1 MEAFEKGLALM
12 EQEKEKCVACNEETP
27 VNKNDHVDSRLYYVE
42 GAGQLCKKCWNEI
55 WNED

>member
-1 MEAFEKGLALM
+1 M

-27 VNKNDHVDSRLYYVE
+27 VNKNDHVDSRFYYVE

>member
-1 MEAFEKGLALM
+1 M
-12 EQEKEKCVACNEETP
+12 EQEKEKCVICNEETP
-27 VNKNDHVDSRLYYVE
+27 FNKNDHVDSRCYYVE